1 MKNSKNK
8 ETKKAMEKEP
18 QMNRRSFLNRVWR
31 WLGVI
36 ALLEFISLIFPFL
49 RSGNKKEQNKVEDLH
64 TIGKAEEIKAG
75 TVVPYKSGRL
85 YLVRLKNGGF
95 LALSLKCTH
104 LGCSVNWIP
113 EKNEFICPCHSSIFD
128 IKGNVVKS
136 PAPRPLEI
144 FRVVI
149 EEGLVKVDLSKS
161 IARKHFDPRQVV
173 FG

>member
-1 MKNSKNK
+1 
-8 ETKKAMEKEP
+8 MEKEP
-18 QMNRRSFLNRVWR
+18 QISRRSFLNRVWR
-31 WLGVI
+31 WLGLI

-49 RSGNKKEQNKVEDLH
+49 RSGSKKEDTNIEDLH
-64 TIGKAEEIKAG
+64 TVGKVEEIKAG

-85 YLVRLKNGGF
+85 YLVCLQDGGF

-104 LGCSVNWIP
+104 LGCSINWNP

-128 IKGNVVKS
+128 LKGNVIKS
-136 PAPRPLEI
+136 PASRPLEI
-144 FRVVI
+144 YKVVI

-173 FG
+173 YG